1 MAVRDGI
8 TARERANMAAQ
19 SVLRVWES
27 GELPALLAQS
37 VLASKSDLP
46 CAKWSLG
53 NRLLMLV
60 QGTADARGF
69 QQWKEAGRNVR
80 KGSKAIYILGPVL
93 VKRDKEN
100 PESGLVLIGFRGI
113 PVFRFEDTEGQPLET
128 TSYAPEALPPL
139 QTVAERIGV
148 QVSYCP
154 ALADFMGRYIPKHKA
169 IELCT
174 HDTATWFHEL
184 AHAVDDYLGSMKRA
198 KRKDEAAYKDGE
210 VVAEFCAAALCQLY
224 GIAYEHNALRYIQ
237 HYRQDAAKAVTRLLA
252 RIEAVL
258 SFILEAESGEAA
270 GPVNVT
276 ETVAA
281 QAA

>member
-8 TARERANMAAQ
+8 TARERANNAAQ

-27 GELPALLAQS
+27 GQLPALLAQS
-37 VLASKSDLP
+37 VLAAKTDLP

-100 PESGLVLIGFRGI
+100 PDSGLALIGFRGI
-113 PVFRFEDTEGQPLET
+113 PVFRFEDTEGEALAT
-128 TSYAPEALPPL
+128 SSYAPEALPPL

-210 VVAEFCAAALCQLY
+210 VVAEFCAAALCKLY

-258 SFILEAESGEAA
+258 SFILEAEA
-270 GPVNVT
+270 VT

>member
-1 MAVRDGI
+1 MATRDGI
-8 TARERANMAAQ
+8 TARERANNAAQ
-19 SVLRVWES
+19 TVLRVWES
-27 GELPALLAQS
+27 GELPALIAQS
-37 VLASKSDLP
+37 VLASKTDLP

-69 QQWKEAGRNVR
+69 RQWKDAARNVR

-100 PESGLVLIGFRGI
+100 PKSELALIGFRGI
-113 PVFRFEDTEGQPLET
+113 PVFRFEDTEGEPLET
-128 TSYAPEALPPL
+128 SDYAPEALPPL
-139 QTVAERIGV
+139 QTVAQRIGV

-174 HDTATWFHEL
+174 HDSATWFHEL
-184 AHAVDDYLGSMKRA
+184 SHAVDDYLGSMKRA

-210 VVAEFCAAALCQLY
+210 VVAEFCAAALCKLY
-224 GIAYEHNALRYIQ
+224 GIDYEHNALKYIK
-237 HYRQDAAKAVTRLLA
+237 HYRQDAAKAVTRLFA

-258 SFILEAESGEAA
+258 SFILESESAQAEAA
-270 GPVNVT
+270 EVVSVA
-276 ETVAA
+276 VAA
-281 QAA
+281 

>member
-1 MAVRDGI
+1 MAKRDGI
-8 TARERANMAAQ
+8 TARERANQAAQ
-19 SVLRVWES
+19 GVLRVWES
-27 GELPALLAQS
+27 GQLPALIAQS
-37 VLASKSDLP
+37 VLASKTDLP

-53 NRLLMLV
+53 NRLMMLV

-69 QQWKEAGRNVR
+69 RQWKEVERNVR

-93 VKRDKEN
+93 VKRDKESQ
-100 PESGLVLIGFRGI
+100 ESDLALIGFRGI
-113 PVFRFEDTEGQPLET
+113 PVFRFEDTEGETLET
-128 TSYAPEALPPL
+128 SDYAPEALPPL

-154 ALADFMGRYIPKHKA
+154 ALADFMGRYIPNHKQ

-174 HDTATWFHEL
+174 HDSSTWFHEL
-184 AHAVDDYLGSMKRA
+184 SHAVDDYLGSMKRA
-198 KRKDEAAYKDGE
+198 KRKDDAAYKDGE
-210 VVAEFCAAALCQLY
+210 VVAEFCAAALSKLY
-224 GIAYEHNALRYIQ
+224 GVPYEHNALKYIQ

-258 SFILEAESGEAA
+258 AFILESEA
-270 GPVNVT
+270 VT
-276 ETVAA
+276 ETATA